1 MLLSRVA
8 DALYWL
14 GRYVERAEHC
24 TRLLLV
30 TDDIASEI
38 QGLDER
44 LAEREWE
51 DLLNVFPGSR
61 VLERHRRLGSP
72 ARLPYLSS
80 FLLEELNPFSTLFSL
95 RKARENARAVRE
107 ALSLEVFL
115 NLNDTYRTLEAHGRK
130 GLTDLPAFRDVL
142 VATQRGLLATIGS
155 VEHTLTRDHCW
166 LFLKLGESIER
177 VQRTAFVLSAKL
189 PGLLDPART
198 ADAVFYAR
206 WRSLLRGLASLENY
220 RKVFGARMEPALV
233 IAFIVGDAHAPRSL
247 NFGCHAVKDY
257 LERIAGGTE
266 RTSAARI
273 MGRLCAR
280 LAYDDREAARLE
292 AVSGFV
298 ADVLSELD
306 RAHEALTAQYFL
318 T

>member
-8 DALYWL
+8 DALYWM

-30 TDDIASEI
+30 TDDIAGEV
-38 QGLDER
+38 QGLDEAVAR
-44 LAEREWE
+44 REWM
-51 DLLNVFPGSR
+51 DLVGIFPGSR
-61 VLERHRRLGSP
+61 APEPNGPGVAAFALAYLG
-72 ARLPYLSS
+72 A
-80 FLLEELNPFSTLFSL
+80 FLIDELNPYSTLFSL

-107 ALSLEVFL
+107 ALTVEVFL
-115 NLNDTYRTLEAHGRK
+115 NLNDTYRMLEGHARK
-130 GLTDLPAFRDVL
+130 GLGDLPAYRDAL
-142 VATQRGLLATIGS
+142 TATQRGVLAAIGA

-166 LFLKLGESIER
+166 LFLKLGETMER
-177 VQRTAFVLSAKL
+177 VQRTVFILSAKL
-189 PGLLDPART
+189 PTLLETAPA
-198 ADAVFYAR
+198 ADALFYAR

-233 IAFIVGDAHAPRSL
+233 LRFILTDAHAPRSL
-247 NFGCHAVKDY
+247 GFGCQAVKEY
-257 LERIAGGTE
+257 LDRIAAGTE
-266 RTSAARI
+266 RTGASRV

-280 LAYDDREAARLE
+280 LAYDEIDTTR
-292 AVSGFV
+292 SG
-298 ADVLSELD
+298 DVLVLLLAVLADLE